1 MIAFRVRWGNL
12 YNRSMRAAVIHRFGG
27 PDVLQIEDRPE
38 PVLRDTDVLVEVHAS
53 SVNPV
58 DTKVRASSSAPR
70 ALPLVLG
77 YDVSGVVVRCGPRAT
92 QWKPGDE
99 IFAAPNLFR
108 DGANAE
114 YVALDAR
121 SAARKPATVDH
132 ATAAALP
139 LVSQTAWEALHLRAR
154 IQPGQ
159 TVLIHAGAGGV
170 GHIAVQL
177 AKLHGCRV
185 LTTAGREASIAF
197 CREVLKADEV
207 IDYASVDFA
216 QRVLELT
223 NGKGAPVVL
232 DTVGG
237 EVFAKSLDCASVNAQ
252 IVTILGSNTGDRSRG
267 LLYRNVSIHYEFMG
281 VPTAHE
287 LEPERPGRIL
297 TGIAHLV
304 DAGLLRP
311 HLSARVPLENL
322 AEGHRQVE
330 SGHTIGK
337 VAVIVRES

>member
-12 YNRSMRAAVIHRFGG
+12 YNGGMRAAVIHSFGG
-27 PDVLQIEDRPE
+27 PEVLQIADRPE
-38 PVLRDTDVLVEVHAS
+38 PVLRDTDVLVQVHAT

-70 ALPLVLG
+70 ALPLILG

-92 QWKPGDE
+92 QWKAGDE
-99 IFAAPNLFR
+99 LFAAPNLFR

-121 SAARKPATVDH
+121 SAARKPVSVDH
-132 ATAAALP
+132 ATAASLP

-154 IQPGQ
+154 IEPGQ

-185 LTTAGREASIAF
+185 LTTASREASIAF
-197 CREVLKADEV
+197 CRNELKADEV
-207 IDYASVDFA
+207 IDYQKVDFA
-216 QRVLELT
+216 QRVRELT
-223 NGKGAPVVL
+223 DGKGAPVIL

-237 EVFAKSLDCASVNAQ
+237 EVFAKSLDCAAINAQ

-267 LLYRNVSIHYEFMG
+267 LLHRNVTIHYEFMG

-297 TGIAHLV
+297 SGIARLV

-311 HLSARVPLENL
+311 HISARVAL
-322 AEGHRQVE
+322 ADIAAGHRQIE
-330 SGHTIGK
+330 SGRTIGK
-337 VAVIVRES
+337 VAVIVRE